1 MIRYTIILLLVMLSA
16 CATSPGFK
24 LDQIDYNLTPNNAL
38 QVDDQAKGRQ
48 VLWGGTILSSKNFSD
63 HTRLEVLA
71 YPLDKEGRIDTD
83 AEPLGRFY
91 ALHDG
96 YLETAEYRKSRWL
109 SLTGT
114 YMGLEPGKVGS
125 ADYTFPV
132 VNVKQ
137 THLWT
142 EDSMSNGSS
151 NVHFGIGVLFH

>member
-1 MIRYTIILLLVMLSA
+1 MLSA
-16 CATSPGFK
+16 CATSPGFR
-24 LDQIDYNLTPNNAL
+24 LEQIDYNLTPKNVL
-38 QVDDQAKGRQ
+38 QVDEQARGHQ
-48 VLWGGTILSSKNFSD
+48 VLWGGTILSSKNFTD

-71 YPLDKEGRIDTD
+71 YPLDKEGRISTD

-91 ALHDG
+91 ALHSG
-96 YLETAEYRKSRWL
+96 YLETAEYSKNRWL

-114 YMGLEPGKVGS
+114 YIGLENGKVGS

-137 THLWT
+137 TYLWT
-142 EDSMSNGSS
+142 EDSMSSGSS